1 MTFRTLLFSS
11 LEGSREA
18 RDIGHFNAHHP
29 FSLSSSLRFRV
40 DSSKISFF
48 LNKRQ
53 RASGYS
59 PGPVLRSHHDRPIAG
74 FVLDSLAPVV
84 QTLVS
89 AIHGIKIYPVDS
101 GIGFP
106 NTYPLDSDLAGG

>member
-1 MTFRTLLFSS
+1 ML
-11 LEGSREA
+11 
-18 RDIGHFNAHHP
+18 
-29 FSLSSSLRFRV
+29 
-40 DSSKISFF
+40 K
-48 LNKRQ
+48 
-53 RASGYS
+53 
-59 PGPVLRSHHDRPIAG
+59 SHQDRPIAG